1 MTLRVQRLFYLA
13 IRAFVFSM
21 IGLAVADPTA
31 WSQSGRTIRIVLP
44 VPPGGSIDL
53 LARILAEHIS
63 NTNGQNVIVE
73 SRPGAG
79 GIIAAEAVARAQ
91 PDGNTLLIN
100 NNGIIVSSI
109 LRKVNYDPLTS
120 FEPICYLV
128 TTPQII
134 VVNSETPYH
143 TLAELVDDARAR
155 PGALT
160 IASVGPNTTQHIG
173 IERFKRLAKANLT
186 YVAYP
191 GGATTINALIGAHVT
206 AAVLNWSE
214 IGEHIL
220 AGKARPLATMSLQH
234 IEPLPDLPTVSE
246 SGYKGFET
254 DVWFG
259 VVAPAKT
266 PKETVAQLIDWF
278 QSAVVAPE
286 VKAKLVA
293 QALYPR
299 PKCGTAFD
307 AHQRHQAEL
316 YTQLIHDLDIKVD

>member
-1 MTLRVQRLFYLA
+1 MALRVQRLFYLA

-299 PKCGTAFD
+299 PKCGAAFD